1 MAGRIPLPTGFQTT
15 DAKTRDDLRK
25 IKTTLQALIA
35 RVDEI
40 ASASGAGGGTDM
52 PLHPVVLDPAADAFS
67 EVAPGFVYQVKS
79 TDTDVAITIVGGETS
94 DRIAFKSIP
103 STPGGTGDVILV
115 APTGTLIEDPDG
127 TYQTAITLTD
137 FQAVGQFAEFVLGS
151 VDGVPTWLRATAS
164 GGGGGSGDLSAEELA
179 AIHGAADPSADNV
192 FATVEDLE
200 ANGVLT
206 PDQLDAIQG
215 AADPSAANVFA
226 TMADLEDGVGL
237 SDDPPVNVT
246 KSAGQPG
253 VSELGSRSDHKHDI
267 ATGTPVTI
275 GTANAEG
282 GGAALARATH
292 VHAHG
297 TQGGGTLHAPATTTT
312 AGFMSPTDKAAIDDI
327 PALSNAATQPV
338 VGMGG
343 GSPGDSEEAARAN
356 HTHDIFAGT
365 PVDVGDEN
373 LTHTGGFDFTV
384 SRGTH
389 VHAHGSHSNPNDHAL
404 ATPLAAGFMSPGD
417 KQKLNDIPPGGG
429 ASGPVLSDDPPADLG
444 TTAPGD
450 SDEASRANHVH
461 AHGSQPGGDT
471 HAEATTTEAG
481 YLSAADK
488 VKLDGIPPGGGGGGG
503 GSSLPYFPDPI
514 SANTTLNPNFTYL
527 VSGAD
532 VTELEFNTALAV
544 NGDRIG
550 IKMSGPGSIFLTG
563 AGLIEGI
570 PTYSNNT
577 FENPSD
583 PLVYGEWTY
592 SGDFGFWLLSAA
604 VTLPEPTGGG
614 GEPGP
619 EGPPGPQGEVGPA
632 GPQGDPGPAGPAGA
646 EGPVG
651 PTGPAGA
658 QGDPGP
664 TGPEG
669 PAGATGAT
677 GPQGP
682 QGETGAGGP
691 EGPAGATGATGPA
704 GPQGI
709 QGPDGPQGATGP
721 QGDQGPAGATGA
733 TGADGATGATGPQGP
748 QGDIGPAGPKGD
760 TGEQGPE
767 GPQGPVGPSASIFPY
782 RALTSSQAETDPGT
796 GRLKWNTVGQTDAT
810 ELYFSALDDAGFDL
824 TTILA
829 VLGAADRFV
838 VQSTSDGDVYQVWDK
853 TAVVDNGTWFS
864 VEVVAVDVGPGGGV
878 FSNNDPISLMI
889 QVKGEAGPIGPP
901 GPQGEP
907 GPQGPVGATG
917 PQGPTGAT
925 GDTGPQGEPGE
936 QGPAGAQGPQGIQ
949 GLQGPQGD
957 QGPAGAAGATG
968 ATGPQGEQG
977 AQGDPGPQG
986 PAGATGATG
995 PTGPQGDPGATGAT
1009 GPQGPTGATGSQGPQ
1024 GDPGPTGATGAQ
1036 GPIGAT
1042 GPEGPEGAQGP
1053 QGPQGPAGSNAT
1065 VTAANASITVT
1076 AGAVSVGVLQS
1087 DAMHGGRG
1095 GGSQHALAIAGA
1107 PGTAGFIS
1115 GASQQKLDN
1124 LITNP
1129 VPDTRSILAGTGL
1142 TGGGN
1147 LTADRTLTVSY
1158 GTTAGTATQGNDAR
1172 IVGAV
1177 QNTRSVLAGT
1187 GLTGGGALTADVTLT
1202 ANFGTAAGTIAQGN
1216 DSRITGAVQGPASA
1230 VDGRVMQFSGT
1241 TGKLAADGGKLA
1253 ADLVTGPA
1261 SAVTSRLAIFADT
1274 TGKVL
1279 ASSII
1284 NFNDVV
1290 RASPAMTT
1298 GRVPVVSSDASGR
1311 GIQDSAFPAALA
1323 TASANG
1329 FMALGDKAK
1338 LDAFDIDP
1346 GTNGFRLAPTT
1357 DDSIPADGLFTTL
1370 YLVPV
1375 KGNRIAMWDATLSR
1389 WVLRSITT
1397 QLSYVLSGRTA
1408 NLPFDVYIRPAGSV
1422 LILDPINWSTVSAR
1436 QAGWEPIKQDGVW
1449 VAAGQPT
1456 YRLLGTVRPRSATQ
1470 YQARRDGFINHGTTP
1485 GPAGIDYCNVDNLRQ
1500 EQVAIRAATGAD
1512 YTYNTSV
1519 LRQAAG
1525 STQAQIDVIDPL
1537 GRNSSIAT
1545 LMAAAR
1551 CDSATTNLTVQVCVS
1566 QNSVS
1571 PDGARADVSC
1581 FAALGIVALSSVGRI
1596 QPRVGISSLVWCER
1610 GTGTGTTTW
1619 SGQSGN
1625 THTGMMG
1632 TVWS

>member
-691 EGPAGATGATGPA
+691 E
-704 GPQGI
+704 
-709 QGPDGPQGATGP
+709 
-721 QGDQGPAGATGA
+721 
-733 TGADGATGATGPQGP
+733 
-748 QGDIGPAGPKGD
+748 
-760 TGEQGPE
+760 
-767 GPQGPVGPSASIFPY
+767 
-782 RALTSSQAETDPGT
+782 
-796 GRLKWNTVGQTDAT
+796 
-810 ELYFSALDDAGFDL
+810 
-824 TTILA
+824 
-829 VLGAADRFV
+829 
-838 VQSTSDGDVYQVWDK
+838 
-853 TAVVDNGTWFS
+853 
-864 VEVVAVDVGPGGGV
+864 
-878 FSNNDPISLMI
+878 
-889 QVKGEAGPIGPP
+889 
-901 GPQGEP
+901 
-907 GPQGPVGATG
+907 
-917 PQGPTGAT
+917 
-925 GDTGPQGEPGE
+925 
-936 QGPAGAQGPQGIQ
+936 GPAGAQGPQGIQ